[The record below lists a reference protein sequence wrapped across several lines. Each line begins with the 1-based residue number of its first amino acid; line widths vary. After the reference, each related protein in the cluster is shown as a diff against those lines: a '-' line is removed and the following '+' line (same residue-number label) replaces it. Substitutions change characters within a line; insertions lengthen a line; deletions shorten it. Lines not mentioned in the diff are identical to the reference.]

1 MKLLTDEEY
10 CDKMKEI
17 RLVEDPEYGKFF
29 QEIWLFQGIQ
39 TMMLMNQVI

>member
-17 RLVEDPEYGKFF
+17 RLVEDPEYDKFF
-29 QEIWLFQGIQ
+29 RRYGFFREFRR
-39 TMMLMNQVI
+39 